1 MRRHRGVVSRT
12 RSDSGGDGM
21 DEAQRIALG
30 SIVVALVVLG
40 LKIAAYALTG
50 SVALY
55 SDAAE
60 SVVNVA
66 AAVAAFL
73 AVRLAALP
81 PDRNH
86 PYGHHKAEYV
96 SAVIEGALIIVAALA
111 ILSEAWAAFREP
123 RPIDLTPLGVGAN
136 VVASA
141 INGAWCL
148 VLFRRGRALRSPALL
163 ADGRHLLS
171 DVVSSAGVLLALGA
185 VAVTGVAWLDP
196 AIACLVALNV
206 LWSGAGLI
214 RNSVGG
220 LMDEAAPVETL
231 DRIKATIARNAVG
244 AIEAHDVRTRHA
256 GRLTFV
262 DFHLVVAGDMQVT
275 AAHEICDRIE
285 RALQS
290 EGADMV
296 VTIHVEPDDKA
307 KHDGIVVL

>member
-1 MRRHRGVVSRT
+1 MN
-12 RSDSGGDGM
+12 
-21 DEAQRIALG
+21 EAQRIALG
-30 SIVVALVVLG
+30 SIAVGLVVLA
-40 LKIAAYALTG
+40 LKAAAYLMTG
-50 SVALY
+50 SVALF

-96 SAVIEGALIIVAALA
+96 SAVVEGALIVVAALA
-111 ILSEAWAAFREP
+111 ILAEAWDAFRNP
-123 RPIDLTPLGVGAN
+123 RQVDLAPLGVGAN
-136 VVASA
+136 VVASVINA
-141 INGAWCL
+141 IWCA
-148 VLFRRGRALRSPALL
+148 VLFRRGRALRSPALV

-171 DVVSSAGVLLALGA
+171 DVASSAGVLLALGA
-185 VAVTGVAWLDP
+185 VALTGVAWLDP

-206 LWSGAGLI
+206 LWSGAGLV
-214 RNSVGG
+214 RSSVGG
-220 LMDEAAPVETL
+220 LMDEAAPAETL
-231 DRIKATIARNAVG
+231 ERIKATIARNADG

-262 DFHLVVAGDMQVT
+262 DFHLVVAGEMHVT

-285 RALQS
+285 RALQ
-290 EGADMV
+290 ADDRDMV

-307 KHDGIVVL
+307 KHAGIVVL

>member
-1 MRRHRGVVSRT
+1 
-12 RSDSGGDGM
+12 M
-21 DEAQRIALG
+21 DQAQRIALG
-30 SIVVALVVLG
+30 SIVVGVLVLAL
-40 LKIAAYALTG
+40 KTAAFLLTG

-73 AVRLAALP
+73 AVRLASTP

-96 SAVIEGALIIVAALA
+96 SAVIEGALIIVAAIA
-111 ILSEAWAAFREP
+111 ILNEAWGAILRPREVS
-123 RPIDLTPLGVGAN
+123 LTPLGVGAN
-136 VVASA
+136 VAASA
-141 INGAWCL
+141 INGVWCWL
-148 VLFRRGRALRSPALL
+148 LFRQGRALRSPALV

-171 DVVSSAGVLLALGA
+171 DVVSSAGVLIALGA
-185 VAVTGVAWLDP
+185 VAATGIAWLDP

-206 LWSGAGLI
+206 LWSGMGLV
-214 RNSVGG
+214 RSSVGG
-220 LMDEAAPVETL
+220 LMDEAAPAETL
-231 DRIKATIARNAVG
+231 ERIKRTIARNADG

-262 DFHLVVAGDMQVT
+262 DFHLVVSGDMRVS
-275 AAHEICDRIE
+275 AAHDICDRIE
-285 RALQS
+285 KALQGEDS
-290 EGADMV
+290 DMI

-307 KHDGIVVL
+307 KHAGIVVL

>member
-1 MRRHRGVVSRT
+1 
-12 RSDSGGDGM
+12 M
-21 DEAQRIALG
+21 DQAQRMALG
-30 SIVVALVVLG
+30 SIVVGVLVLAL
-40 LKIAAYALTG
+40 KTAAFLLTG

-73 AVRLAALP
+73 AVRLSAAP

-96 SAVIEGALIIVAALA
+96 SAVIEGALIIVAAVA
-111 ILSEAWAAFREP
+111 ILNEAWGAFVQPREVE
-123 RPIDLTPLGVGAN
+123 LTPLGVGAN
-136 VVASA
+136 VAASA
-141 INGAWCL
+141 INGVWCL
-148 VLFRRGRALRSPALL
+148 LLFRRGRALRSPALL

-171 DVVSSAGVLLALGA
+171 DVVSSAGVLVGIGA
-185 VAVTGVAWLDP
+185 VALTGIAWLDP

-206 LWSGAGLI
+206 LWSGMGLV
-214 RNSVGG
+214 RSSVGG
-220 LMDEAAPVETL
+220 LMDEAAPAATIE
-231 DRIKATIARNAVG
+231 RIKRTIAQNADG

-262 DFHLVVAGDMQVT
+262 DFHLVVSGDMRVS
-275 AAHEICDRIE
+275 AAHDICDRIE
-285 RALQS
+285 KALQ
-290 EGADMV
+290 EEDDDMV

-307 KHDGIVVL
+307 KHAGIVVL